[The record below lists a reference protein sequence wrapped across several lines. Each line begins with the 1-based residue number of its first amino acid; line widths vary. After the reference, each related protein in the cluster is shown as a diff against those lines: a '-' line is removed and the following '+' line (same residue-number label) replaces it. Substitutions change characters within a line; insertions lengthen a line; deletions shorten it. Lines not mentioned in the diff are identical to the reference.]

1 MAYIKKKKDDAFL
14 ITVSC
19 GRDSTGKKISRS
31 ITFYPELFTGKGN
44 RKTEKTIEKEVSAF
58 AAEFERKVLTGHYTE
73 GHTMTFEQYSKKY
86 LAEYA
91 RINQAP
97 TTYQRTEAAVKTFV
111 SAFGYMTL
119 ESLSPLFLQEY
130 FNSMLNAKKL
140 AGKPGTLS
148 QSTVKRIAAVL
159 SAMLSQAVRWN
170 LVEQNVMQRVQIK
183 KADVAEE
190 KPMCFTQEEAETF
203 LSALDRPLLYDRA
216 MPEKDENGQII
227 SFNDLQITKQINMQI
242 KLFFY
247 LAMFTGCRRGELVA
261 LTWEDID
268 FTNSSIRINKSA
280 CRVKGEIIIK
290 TTKTKGSIRTIAVPA
305 AVITLAKHWKKEQ
318 ALYRFTI
325 GTQWIGDNHV
335 FIRWN
340 GEMMGLDTPYHA
352 FHRIIKNYN
361 SNRKKG
367 ETELPLIPLHGLR
380 HTSATLL
387 ISQGVDIRTVSGR
400 LGHANTSTTLN
411 IYSHAL
417 KELDKTAADKLE
429 SLFIKKSN

>member
-1 MAYIKKKKDDAFL
+1 
-14 ITVSC
+14 
-19 GRDSTGKKISRS
+19 
-31 ITFYPELFTGKGN
+31 
-44 RKTEKTIEKEVSAF
+44 
-58 AAEFERKVLTGHYTE
+58 
-73 GHTMTFEQYSKKY
+73 
-86 LAEYA
+86 
-91 RINQAP
+91 
-97 TTYQRTEAAVKTFV
+97 
-111 SAFGYMTL
+111 
-119 ESLSPLFLQEY
+119 
-130 FNSMLNAKKL
+130 MLNAKKL

-183 KADVAEE
+183 KTDVTEE

-203 LSALDRPLLYDRA
+203 LDVLERPLLYDRI

-227 SFNDLQITKQINMQI
+227 NFNDLQITKQINLQI

-247 LAMFTGCRRGELVA
+247 LAMFTGCRRGELVS
-261 LTWEDID
+261 LTWPDID

-290 TTKTKGSIRTIAVPA
+290 STKTKGSIRTIAVPA
-305 AVITLAKHWKKEQ
+305 AVINLAKQWKREQ
-318 ALYRFTI
+318 TLYRFTI
-325 GTQWIGDNHV
+325 GSQWIGDDHI

-340 GEMMGLDTPYHA
+340 GAMMGLDTPYHA
-352 FHRIIKNYN
+352 FHRIINNYN
-361 SNRKKG
+361 ANRKEG
-367 ETELPLIPLHGLR
+367 TPELPLIPLHGLR

-429 SLFIKKSN
+429 TLFIKKTN